1 MEWEELKSKYQNK
14 EITISIDL
22 SLAMNLMNPRSPLID
37 HMFKAR
43 KYAHYLS
50 LFSYLGCLYIG
61 CIMGIAWFF
70 TDNSFSG
77 WIPVGLLAFVLV
89 VNNPLRKSA
98 GKFIIEEAVEN
109 KRYYESLQMFEAIH
123 QTTVLVIKGIN

>member
-1 MEWEELKSKYQNK
+1 
-14 EITISIDL
+14 
-22 SLAMNLMNPRSPLID
+22 
-37 HMFKAR
+37 
-43 KYAHYLS
+43 
-50 LFSYLGCLYIG
+50 
-61 CIMGIAWFF
+61 MGIAWFF
-70 TDNSFSG
+70 TDNSFNG